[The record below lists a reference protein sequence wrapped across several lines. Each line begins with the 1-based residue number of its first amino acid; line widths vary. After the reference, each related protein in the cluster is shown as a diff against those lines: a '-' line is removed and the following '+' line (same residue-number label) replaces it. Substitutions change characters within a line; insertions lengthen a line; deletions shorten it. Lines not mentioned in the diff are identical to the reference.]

1 KMNLKTIILA
11 LLINSKILDVKLEYS
26 LKPLDKLIKNL
37 RKDSEIELIFEL
49 QNSEVRNCKNDDWN
63 SIGIPILRFNNL
75 EKIEVGKNFNSVH
88 TIGLVCITRESDLI
102 LLENLAMAFEG
113 MRQERIILWLQIKQ
127 TLEIFNE
134 IGNLS
139 EEHNFIDMILIEA
152 VTSEN
157 ATDNLYRLQPFPR
170 PHFTRGLYQENQ
182 LNYLGKNATVILSGG
197 IYGAHNNSYSQT
209 LNIPITSEEDRIFV
223 EFAIKYNLS
232 LNLLTNGEHST
243 KVDINLDKKLKIY
256 YMDSANPF
264 LTIAL
269 LVMVPCAKEKTIQD
283 IILFEVNWW
292 ALPLF
297 VMYIIVVIL
306 ERIILR
312 MNRRIYGGNY
322 SQNLSSLVNLRVFA
336 AILGLKFSGSRRW
349 NFSLRHIF
357 LLLSIF
363 GFLFERFFICTLN
376 SYFIKHPRYAAVT
389 NFEQLRKSG
398 LPLIVD
404 KQITSFVMDNIDP
417 NFFGNTVIN
426 IFTTS
431 YISRTRY
438 IFSLNDS
445 FAYIIN
451 RDLWTILN
459 KYQEKFNRKTFCNYE
474 NLQLISSSTKM
485 QILRK
490 NSVLKK
496 PLTKHVQN
504 LFESGI
510 TDYWLSI
517 HPFKHISF
525 LNEIIPSDEE
535 NYPFPLSLKDLHFL
549 WILLILGYTLAV
561 VVFYIEV

>member
-1 KMNLKTIILA
+1 MNLKTIILA

-26 LKPLDKLIKNL
+26 LKPLDNLIKNL

-49 QNSEVRNCKNDDWN
+49 QNSEARNCKIDDWN

-113 MRQERIILWLQIKQ
+113 MRQERIILWLQMKP
-127 TLEIFNE
+127 TLEIFKE

-139 EEHNFIDMILIEA
+139 EEHNFIDMIVMEA

-157 ATDNLYRLQPFPR
+157 ATDYLYRLQPFPR

-182 LNYLGKNATVILSGG
+182 LNYLGKNATVKLSYG
-197 IYGAHNNSYSQT
+197 IYGTHDNSYSQT
-209 LNIPITSEEDRIFV
+209 INIPITSEEDRIFV

-232 LNLLTNGEHST
+232 LNLLTNAEPIT
-243 KVDINLDKKLKIY
+243 KVDINLDKKLKHN

-264 LTIAL
+264 ITVAL

-322 SQNLSSLVNLRVFA
+322 RPNLSSLVNLRVFA

-349 NFSLRHIF
+349 NFSLRHLF

-363 GFLFERFFICTLN
+363 GFLFERFFI
-376 SYFIKHPRYAAVT
+376 Y
-389 NFEQLRKSG
+389 
-398 LPLIVD
+398 
-404 KQITSFVMDNIDP
+404 MW
-417 NFFGNTVIN
+417 TVI
-426 IFTTS
+426 
-431 YISRTRY
+431 
-438 IFSLNDS
+438 
-445 FAYIIN
+445 
-451 RDLWTILN
+451 N

-517 HPFKHISF
+517 NPLKYISM
-525 LNEIIPSDEE
+525 LNVTFPSDEK
-535 NYPFPLSLKDLHFL
+535 NYLFPLSFKDLHFL
-549 WILLILGYTLAV
+549 WILLILGYSLAV
-561 VVFYIEV
+561 VVFYIEVFCILWC